1 MSTAVPAAG
10 RPASACAV
18 AGPVVDEY
26 WLGSREAV
34 ACLVR
39 MEVLLSADMMMAVL
53 FLVGHFTTA
62 EDVADD
68 GELWG
73 FIAQVI
79 ERDSTGT
86 RRTSH
91 ISLARPVGLGT
102 AND

>member
-53 FLVGHFTTA
+53 FLVGHF
-62 EDVADD
+62 
-68 GELWG
+68 
-73 FIAQVI
+73 I
-79 ERDSTGT
+79 T
-86 RRTSH
+86 RRTW
-91 ISLARPVGLGT
+91 PTT
-102 AND
+102 ASCGASSPR